1 MSKSVSVFQEDI
13 SQAIERLR
21 NLTQISIQLNW
32 HYWEGDLPF
41 AEAIQPGSWK
51 NWAIAD
57 LNHKNHIAWSK
68 GRNVRWLGQIIT
80 VPKDLQGY
88 PLEGLCLRLALTW
101 WAESAH
107 IFVNGQG
114 VQEGDLFDCSTR
126 VLLSP
131 DVTPGEEIAIALR
144 LVSPGHDDGAL
155 VKSLCVYEVPSPAH
169 SPEPGFIADELA
181 VLYQYLETFAPEKL
195 EFLADAIAQIDWS
208 TLHTPHPNPS
218 FNQSLAKLRDRLLP
232 LSNFLKQ
239 RKIYLLGHAHLD
251 MAWLWTVDETWKAAE
266 RTFESVL
273 NLQKDFPELIFCHST
288 PALYKWIEQNR
299 PDLFHQIQQQ
309 IEAGKWEPIGGLWV
323 EPELN
328 IISGEAIV
336 RHILYGQRYFQKKFG
351 SINRIAWL
359 PDSFGFNWQ
368 LPQFLKQGGIEYFV
382 TQKLRWN
389 DTTQFPYDL
398 FQWQA
403 PDGTQILS
411 LMSAPIGEGIDPVKM
426 ATYACDWEAKTGIP
440 SALWLPGVGDHG
452 GGPTRDMLEVAQ
464 RWQKSPF
471 FPQLEF
477 STALDYLQ
485 NLEATYQ
492 PDLASG
498 LSTEVQNTVNEV
510 QTIND
515 EPQSIEGEPQTFKR
529 EPQVIKHESLS
540 VNDEP
545 QTFKRELQSIASEP
559 QNFLNEAENLNVLT
573 SPPPSSPLPHLP
585 LWNSDLYLEFHRGC
599 YTTHGDQKWWNRRC
613 EQWLYWAELYASLAT
628 IAAGTPYPKA
638 DLETA
643 WKQVL
648 FNQFHD
654 ILPGSAVREVYED
667 ADRAW
672 RDATNQAIGIT
683 NEALKAIATQISL
696 PPPPHPNA
704 RAVVVFNPCNWERSA
719 IVNADI
725 SQELTNVETLTEFEE
740 YEQNIFYDWQL
751 CDLEGREVEAPFCI
765 FTKSADSYDWGLTFL
780 AKNVPALGYRCFWT
794 YPRPDCRHGKPI
806 ETKYVLENRFLRVEI
821 DPTTGDLSSIFD
833 KLNQREVLNGAG
845 NQLQAFR
852 DAGQYWDAWN
862 IDPNYEKHPL
872 PPAELL
878 RITSNGGTRMHNSL
892 SRNIM
897 VERKI
902 GQSVFSQTY
911 ILEQESPLLK
921 IQTSVDWKERHILV
935 KAAFPLNLETDYV
948 TYEIPCG
955 VIQRTTRPG
964 SDREKAQWEVPA
976 IRWANLSDGNYG
988 VSLLSDCKHGYDAQ
1002 PNQLRLTLLRG
1013 SEFPNPQADQGHHSF
1028 TYAIYPHTGNW
1039 KTAQTIKHGQ
1049 ELDMPLLA
1057 VIIPVN
1063 GKPSTQ
1069 TLPSAGSFLDLGAE
1083 NLMLMSFK
1091 QAEDSPH
1098 EWILRCYEC
1107 CGDTAELN
1115 LQGDLNLKLKQAVDL
1130 LEQPTN
1136 IYEVRGQT
1144 VTIPPWKIAS
1154 FKISTN

>member
-1 MSKSVSVFQEDI
+1 MNWNKVSIHPAIQQHLSYSQCRRVTNLSKSVSVLKEGV

-21 NLTQISIQLNW
+21 NLTQISIQSNW
-32 HYWEGDLPF
+32 HYWDGDLPS
-41 AEAIQPGSWK
+41 AQAVQPESWK
-51 NWAIAD
+51 DWEIAD
-57 LNHKNHIAWSK
+57 LNDRNHIAWSK

-101 WAESAH
+101 WAESVH
-107 IFVNGQG
+107 IFVNGKW

-126 VLLSP
+126 LLLSP
-131 DVTPGEEIAIALR
+131 GVTPGEEIAIALR

-155 VKSLCVYEVPSPAH
+155 VKSFCLYETSSPAH
-169 SPEPGFIADELA
+169 PPEPGFIADELA

-195 EFLADAIAQIDWS
+195 ELLAAAIAQIDWS
-208 TLHTPHPNPS
+208 ILHTPHPNPS
-218 FNQSLAKLRDRLLP
+218 FNQSLAELRDRLLP

-273 NLQKDFPELIFCHST
+273 LLQKDFPELIFCHST
-288 PALYKWIEQNR
+288 PALYEWIEQNR
-299 PDLFHQIQQQ
+299 PDLFHQIQHQ

-328 IISGEAIV
+328 IIGGEAIV
-336 RHILYGQRYFQKKFG
+336 RHILYGQRYFQEKFG
-351 SINRIAWL
+351 SISPIAWL

-368 LPQFLKQGGIEYFV
+368 LPQFLQQGSIEYFV

-440 SALWLPGVGDHG
+440 FTLWLPGVGDHG

-464 RWQKSPF
+464 RWQQSPF
-471 FPQLEF
+471 FPKLEF
-477 STALDYLQ
+477 TNGLAYLERVKQEVGAGWLESEVGRWESEGGSREVEAQ
-485 NLEATYQ
+485 NSKLKT
-492 PDLASG
+492 
-498 LSTEVQNTVNEV
+498 QN
-510 QTIND
+510 
-515 EPQSIEGEPQTFKR
+515 SI
-529 EPQVIKHESLS
+529 
-540 VNDEP
+540 
-545 QTFKRELQSIASEP
+545 
-559 QNFLNEAENLNVLT
+559 
-573 SPPPSSPLPHLP
+573 PPTPLPT
-585 LWNSDLYLEFHRGC
+585 WNSDLYLEFHRGC

-628 IAAGTPYPKA
+628 IAVGTPYPKA
-638 DLETA
+638 KLETA

-654 ILPGSAVREVYED
+654 ILPGSAIREVYED

-672 RDATNQAIGIT
+672 RDAANQAIAIT
-683 NEALKAIATQISL
+683 DEALKAIATQISL

-725 SQELTNVETLTEFEE
+725 SQELTSVETLTEFEE
-740 YEQNIFYDWQL
+740 YEQNIFEDWQL
-751 CDLEGREVEAPFCI
+751 CDLAGREVETPFCN
-765 FTKSADSYDWGLTFL
+765 FTKSADSYGWGLTFL
-780 AKNVPALGYRCFWT
+780 AENIPALGYRCFWV
-794 YPRPDCRHGKPI
+794 YPRPAPRSRKPV
-806 ETKYVLENRFLRVEI
+806 ETQYVLENKFLRVEI
-821 DPTTGDLSSIFD
+821 DPTTGNLSRIFD
-833 KLNQREVLNGAG
+833 RLNQREVLNGAG

-872 PPAELL
+872 APAELV
-878 RITSNGGTRMHNSL
+878 RITSNMDTRMHNSL
-892 SRNIM
+892 VKNVM
-897 VERKI
+897 VERRI

-911 ILEQESPLLK
+911 LLERESPVLK
-921 IQTSVDWKERHILV
+921 IQTAVDWKERHVLV
-935 KAAFPLNLETDYV
+935 KAAFPLNLEADYA

-976 IRWANLSDGNYG
+976 IRWADLSDENYG

-1028 TYAIYPHTGNW
+1028 TCAIYPHMGNW
-1039 KTAQTIKHGQ
+1039 KTAQTVKHGQ
-1049 ELDMPLLA
+1049 ELNMPLLA
-1057 VIIPVN
+1057 VIISVEKN
-1063 GKPSTQ
+1063 SSNQ
-1069 TLPSAGSFLDLGAE
+1069 TLPSEGSLLDLGAE

-1107 CGDTAELN
+1107 HGETAELR
-1115 LQGDLNLKLKQAVDL
+1115 LQSNLNLKLKQPVDL
-1130 LEQPTN
+1130 LERLAD
-1136 IYEVRGQT
+1136 IHEIEGQT
-1144 VTIPPWKIAS
+1144 VTVPPWKIAS
-1154 FKISTN
+1154 FKVSKG